1 MKKFDIH
8 AWRHKQLI
16 ESYTINQNK
25 KDPAYILT
33 ELFMDNLTQNKLYE
47 NISSQEYNLIRE
59 NLLKKLKTK
68 FLDFSNDVKSN
79 VKNIVSKLGKEG
91 LSSLQKIASKFPKFT
106 KSSDLLLRVKIA
118 QNLPSIEKFIEKV
131 KSIKEQETEKYP
143 TISNTNELQN
153 IKPES
158 GFIWGGETDN
168 SYKFNGAEIVN
179 GDNEGEGLIRGTHYM
194 VFPEMEYTDEKGN
207 IKKTKT
213 SIAGFGKLKEIVDGE
228 SEGFLIDLN
237 EWLKKYK
244 LNYVFAA
251 LGIFSAIGGV
261 TAASAAAASDI
272 INVMDTDPT
281 GAANQGELTMG
292 TDNIPTDFKADAEN
306 EVQGIETPG
315 APTTDSGEINK
326 DLKDKGVDIKIDL
339 TDDATTATEI
349 ITHDSGEYDKTDAEK
364 QEASKSLVE
373 KILSDIND
381 ILEPQEGQNLES
393 INLTINYG
401 GSISYQGGANS
412 DVANDNTGLLD
423 GRTNTG
429 KDIAN
434 LAVED
439 ITRIIADQYGQE
451 FADNNLNIEL
461 NEVNTEGG
469 IENQVVQ
476 QTGDDLSTQSS
487 FMSIKIN
494 DVKTGDTGEPITLL
508 QYQFAA
514 ITPDQSKTLPF
525 TPPPIESFGNLIRE
539 GQITVIMALIKP
551 EVEIF
556 PYLNAIRH
564 DKNSNEAIGRYE
576 QSDWL
581 QVRDNDSMPEESRTL
596 AGAIINA
603 RKRPDTLT
611 SRIAKCL
618 GIELSKRALAK
629 ATPGPAGIGMELVG
643 WQDIRERIHPLYEL
657 LGEAVIDKFIDC
669 NNVNKNAGQ
678 LLAYI
683 GSMYASKDNTQIGIV
698 NIGNLP
704 SNIKSQLDKSGFSQ
718 TSMGRD
724 KGIYVFLD
732 KGTPDNISEPI
743 SLDPNIQV
751 AKDKGAIP
759 SSKLDIDSPSVKKGK
774 IFISPKDVPAFPKD
788 IYKTEFYKDAVKD
801 GWIFVDRK
809 NASSLPK
816 GTKVKTL
823 KFNLN
828 NLKNIDYS
836 KNKKLATLLE
846 RINSLKK
853 I

>member
-8 AWRHKQLI
+8 KWRQKQLI
-16 ESYTINQNK
+16 ENYTINQNK

-118 QNLPSIEKFIEKV
+118 QNLPFIEKFIEKV

-179 GDNEGEGLIRGTHYM
+179 GDNEGEGLIKGTHYM

-207 IKKTKT
+207 TKKTKT
-213 SIAGFGKLKEIVDGE
+213 SIAGFGKLKEIVEGE
-228 SEGFLIDLN
+228 SKGFLIDLN

-272 INVMDTDPT
+272 INVMDIDPT

-306 EVQGIETPG
+306 EVQDIETPG

-412 DVANDNTGLLD
+412 DVANDNTSLLD
-423 GRTNTG
+423 GRTTTG
-429 KDIAN
+429 EDIAN

-514 ITPDQSKTLPF
+514 ITPDQS
-525 TPPPIESFGNLIRE
+525 
-539 GQITVIMALIKP
+539 
-551 EVEIF
+551 
-556 PYLNAIRH
+556 
-564 DKNSNEAIGRYE
+564 
-576 QSDWL
+576 
-581 QVRDNDSMPEESRTL
+581 
-596 AGAIINA
+596 
-603 RKRPDTLT
+603 
-611 SRIAKCL
+611 
-618 GIELSKRALAK
+618 
-629 ATPGPAGIGMELVG
+629 
-643 WQDIRERIHPLYEL
+643 
-657 LGEAVIDKFIDC
+657 
-669 NNVNKNAGQ
+669 
-678 LLAYI
+678 
-683 GSMYASKDNTQIGIV
+683 
-698 NIGNLP
+698 
-704 SNIKSQLDKSGFSQ
+704 
-718 TSMGRD
+718 
-724 KGIYVFLD
+724 
-732 KGTPDNISEPI
+732 
-743 SLDPNIQV
+743 
-751 AKDKGAIP
+751 
-759 SSKLDIDSPSVKKGK
+759 
-774 IFISPKDVPAFPKD
+774 
-788 IYKTEFYKDAVKD
+788 
-801 GWIFVDRK
+801 
-809 NASSLPK
+809 
-816 GTKVKTL
+816 
-823 KFNLN
+823 
-828 NLKNIDYS
+828 
-836 KNKKLATLLE
+836 
-846 RINSLKK
+846 
-853 I
+853 